1 MTLPMLKLLPMP
13 MPRSEPVSETQP
25 PALAPAPAPDT
36 VAEPVAEAAARP
48 PCPAPADFR
57 AEVAAYDREAQTGVW
72 EGPRYRLRY
81 RVLGQGPPLILVPGI
96 AATYR
101 GYALML
107 NRLAG
112 RFRTV
117 IYDFPGEHPDDG
129 ARLGRITHEQLV
141 DDLFGLIE
149 HLNIGRVFPVGLS
162 FGSTIVLRAL
172 NREPRRFPKAVVQ
185 GAFAHWRFTW
195 AERVALAF
203 GRHMPGT
210 TARLPL
216 RRRVLTYN
224 SRSHFPALLED
235 RWAFYLEQN
244 GLTPIASLAHRLDLV
259 AGLDLRPILGAIP
272 NEVLLLQ
279 GNEDRIVARRHYEEL
294 KSAMPR
300 AEGVIMP
307 MVGHQPHYTHAEVLA
322 RVISDWLLP
331 CAPEGCPNEPKG

>member
-1 MTLPMLKLLPMP
+1 ML
-13 MPRSEPVSETQP
+13 RSEHVPESQP
-25 PALAPAPAPDT
+25 PA
-36 VAEPVAEAAARP
+36 VEPEAAAATEAPERP

-57 AEVAAYDREAQTGVW
+57 AEVEAYDREAQAGLW

-96 AATYR
+96 ASTYR
-101 GYALML
+101 GYALTL

-117 IYDFPGEHPDDG
+117 IYDFPGEHPDDH
-129 ARLGRITHEQLV
+129 ARLGRITHDHLV

-149 HLNIGRVFPVGLS
+149 HLNMGRVFLVGLS
-162 FGSTIVLRAL
+162 FGSTIVLRSL
-172 NREPRRFPKAVVQ
+172 HREPRRFPKAVVQ
-185 GAFAHWRFTW
+185 GAFARRRFTW
-195 AERVALAF
+195 AERVALAA
-203 GRHMPGT
+203 GRFMPGT

-216 RRRVLTYN
+216 RRQVLTYN
-224 SRSHFPALLED
+224 SKCHFPALLED
-235 RWAFYLEQN
+235 RWEFYLEQN
-244 GLTPIASLAHRLDLV
+244 GLTPIAALAHRLDLV
-259 AGLDLRPILGAIP
+259 AGLDLRPILGSIP

-294 KSAMPR
+294 KAALPR

-331 CAPEGCPNEPKG
+331 CAPEGCPNESKG